1 LSLIIIKVVDSFI
14 PFGNLRIAKE
24 EENEDELV
32 EKIEGIELEEKP
44 DNSDENAAAEVTDE
58 ESDYQPIEFH
68 LISDPDEKEA
78 LIKQLEKESAEE
90 GGEEEQVESETVEEA
105 AEEEEE
111 KQPEE
116 PEEVP
121 VENPE
126 ENADAIEEVAETVAE
141 PVEST

>member
-1 LSLIIIKVVDSFI
+1 MSLIIKSSWFIYSF
-14 PFGNLRIAKE
+14 FKNLRIVKE

-44 DNSDENAAAEVTDE
+44 DNSDENAAAEITDE

-78 LIKQLEKESAEE
+78 LIKQLEKESADE
-90 GGEEEQVESETVEEA
+90 GGEEEVETVEEA
-105 AEEEEE
+105 VEEEEE

-121 VENPE
+121 VENAE